1 MLIDELKLL
10 EECIFWLSSEGCL
23 PMDKFIGFGA
33 SNAFVDSLN
42 EEIKTPE
49 QGFSSEW
56 RLIACNIS
64 FSFVR
69 SCCNTS
75 SIVDS
80 HRLKVP

>member
-10 EECIFWLSSEGCL
+10 EECIFWLSSGGCL

-64 FSFVR
+64 LSFVK

-75 SIVDS
+75 SIVDW
-80 HRLKVP
+80 HRLKVI